1 MGKLV
6 AKIVLTGGPCA
17 GKTTTITKLEEHL
30 NERGYHVLT
39 LNECA
44 TEMIKGGIRPFGDNK
59 TNVYDFEN
67 EILNLQLYKEKRYK
81 DFLSKYPDDTKI
93 IILYDRGSVDVK
105 AYLGEENY
113 NKMLEEN
120 NLDNEDLLNEYD
132 LVIHMTTVA
141 AETENK
147 YSNATN
153 KARFEEAKEA
163 IDLDKRTN
171 EAWSKHK
178 NLKVAPVCDLL
189 EEKINIVIGYVDE
202 LLKEKDPS

>member
-17 GKTTTITKLEEHL
+17 GKTTTISKIEEHL
-30 NERGYHVLT
+30 VEKGYHVLVV
-39 LNECA
+39 NECA

-93 IILYDRGSVDVK
+93 IILYDRGSVDIK

-120 NLDNEDLLNEYD
+120 NLDNDDLLNEYD

-141 AETENK
+141 KEEENK

-189 EEKINIVIGYVDE
+189 EEKINIVLGYVDE
-202 LLKEKDPS
+202 LLDSIENN

>member
-17 GKTTTITKLEEHL
+17 GKTTTITKVEEHL
-30 NERGYHVLT
+30 IERGYHVLV

-120 NLDNEDLLNEYD
+120 NLDNDDLLNEYD

-202 LLKEKDPS
+202 LLKEKDPE

>member
-17 GKTTTITKLEEHL
+17 GKTTTITKIEEHL
-30 NERGYHVLT
+30 IEKGYHVLVV
-39 LNECA
+39 NECA

-93 IILYDRGSVDVK
+93 IILYDRGSVDIK
-105 AYLGEENY
+105 AYLGEDNY

-120 NLDNEDLLNEYD
+120 NLDNDELLNEYD

-178 NLKVAPVCDLL
+178 NLKVAPVCNLL
-189 EEKINIVIGYVDE
+189 EEKINIVIDYVDE
-202 LLKEKDPS
+202 LLDSIENN

>member
-17 GKTTTITKLEEHL
+17 GKTTTITKVEEHL
-30 NERGYHVLT
+30 VELGYHVLV

-59 TNVYDFEN
+59 TTVYDFEN
-67 EILNLQLYKEKRYK
+67 EILNLQIYKEKRYQ
-81 DFLSKYPDDTKI
+81 DFLDKYPDDTKI
-93 IILYDRGSVDVK
+93 VILCDRGAVDIK
-105 AYLGEENY
+105 AYLGEKDY
-113 NKMLEEN
+113 KKMLKEN
-120 NLDNEDLLNEYD
+120 HLNNDDLLKEYD
-132 LVIHMTTVA
+132 LVIHMITVA

-147 YSNATN
+147 YSNASN
-153 KARFEEAKEA
+153 KARFEEAREA

-171 EAWSKHK
+171 EAWSKHH
-178 NLKVAPVCDLL
+178 NLKIAPVCNLL

-202 LLKEKDPS
+202 LLKEKDL

>member
-17 GKTTTITKLEEHL
+17 GKTTTITKVEEHL
-30 NERGYHVLT
+30 IERGYHVLV

-44 TEMIKGGIRPFGDNK
+44 TEMIKGGIRPFGDYK
-59 TNVYDFEN
+59 ATVYDFEN

-81 DFLSKYPDDTKI
+81 DFIEKYDDDAKVV
-93 IILYDRGSVDVK
+93 ILYDRGSVDIK
-105 AYLGEENY
+105 AYLGEDNY
-113 NKMLEEN
+113 NKILKEN
-120 NLDNEDLLNEYD
+120 HLKNEDLLNEYD

-141 AETENK
+141 KEEENK
-147 YSNATN
+147 YSNASN

-163 IDLDKRTN
+163 IDLDRRTN

-189 EEKINIVIGYVDE
+189 EEKINIVIGYIDE
-202 LLKEKDPS
+202 LMNSIENN

>member
-17 GKTTTITKLEEHL
+17 GKTTTITKIEEHL
-30 NERGYHVLT
+30 VEKGYHVLV

-120 NLDNEDLLNEYD
+120 NLDNDDLLNEYD

-202 LLKEKDPS
+202 LLKEKDPE

>member
-44 TEMIKGGIRPFGDNK
+44 TEMIKAGIRPFGDNK
-59 TNVYDFEN
+59 ATVYDFEN

-93 IILYDRGSVDVK
+93 IILYDRGSVDIK
-105 AYLGEENY
+105 AYLGEDNY

-120 NLDNEDLLNEYD
+120 NLDNDELLNEYD
-132 LVIHMTTVA
+132 LVMHMTTVA

-202 LLKEKDPS
+202 LLKEKDPE

>member
-44 TEMIKGGIRPFGDNK
+44 TEMIKAGIRPFGDNK
-59 TNVYDFEN
+59 ATVYDFEN
-67 EILNLQLYKEKRYK
+67 EILNLQLYKEKRYL
-81 DFLSKYPDDTKI
+81 DFLDTYSDDTKI
-93 IILYDRGSVDVK
+93 VILCDRGAVDIK
-105 AYLGEENY
+105 AYLGEVDY
-113 NKMLEEN
+113 NRMLEEN
-120 NLDNEDLLNEYD
+120 HLNNDDLLNQYD
-132 LVIHMTTVA
+132 LVIHMITVA

-147 YSNATN
+147 YSNASN

-178 NLKVAPVCDLL
+178 NLKVAPVCNLL
-189 EEKINIVIGYVDE
+189 EEKINIVIDYVDE
-202 LLKEKDPS
+202 LLDSIENN

>member
-44 TEMIKGGIRPFGDNK
+44 TEMIKAGIRPFGDNK
-59 TNVYDFEN
+59 ATVYDFEN
-67 EILNLQLYKEKRYK
+67 EILNLQLYKEKRYL
-81 DFLSKYPDDTKI
+81 DFLDKYSDDTKI
-93 IILYDRGSVDVK
+93 VILCDRGAVDIK
-105 AYLGEENY
+105 AYLGEVDY
-113 NKMLEEN
+113 NRMLEEN
-120 NLDNEDLLNEYD
+120 HLNNDDLLNQYD
-132 LVIHMTTVA
+132 LVIHMITVA

-147 YSNATN
+147 YSNASN

-178 NLKVAPVCDLL
+178 NLKVAPVCNLL
-189 EEKINIVIGYVDE
+189 EEKINIVIDYVDE
-202 LLKEKDPS
+202 LLDSIENN

>member
-17 GKTTTITKLEEHL
+17 GKTTTITKIEEHL
-30 NERGYHVLT
+30 IEKGYHVLVV
-39 LNECA
+39 NECA
-44 TEMIKGGIRPFGDNK
+44 TEMIKAGIRPFGDNK
-59 TNVYDFEN
+59 ATVYDFEN
-67 EILNLQLYKEKRYK
+67 EILNLQLYKEKRYL
-81 DFLSKYPDDTKI
+81 DFLDKYSDDTKI
-93 IILYDRGSVDVK
+93 IILYDRGSVDIK

-120 NLDNEDLLNEYD
+120 NLNNEDLLNEYD
-132 LVIHMTTVA
+132 LVIHMITVA

-178 NLKVAPVCDLL
+178 NLKVAPVCNLL
-189 EEKINIVIGYVDE
+189 EEKINIVIDYVDE
-202 LLKEKDPS
+202 LLDSIENN

>member
-17 GKTTTITKLEEHL
+17 GKTTTITKVEEHL
-30 NERGYHVLT
+30 IERGYHVLV

-44 TEMIKGGIRPFGDNK
+44 TEMIKGGIRPFGDHK
-59 TNVYDFEN
+59 ATVYDFEN

-81 DFLSKYPDDTKI
+81 DFIKNYDDDTKVV
-93 IILYDRGSVDVK
+93 ILYDRGSVDIK

-120 NLDNEDLLNEYD
+120 HLTNEELLNEYD

-147 YSNATN
+147 YSNASN

-163 IDLDKRTN
+163 IDLDKRTS

-189 EEKINIVIGYVDE
+189 EEKISIVIGFIDE
-202 LLKEKDPS
+202 LMDEIENN

>member
-17 GKTTTITKLEEHL
+17 GKTTTITKIEEHL
-30 NERGYHVLT
+30 IEKGYHVLVV
-39 LNECA
+39 NECA

-93 IILYDRGSVDVK
+93 IILYDRGSVDIK

-120 NLDNEDLLNEYD
+120 NLDNDDLLNEYD

>member
-30 NERGYHVLT
+30 IERGYHVLV

-44 TEMIKGGIRPFGDNK
+44 TEMIKGGIRPFGDYK
-59 TNVYDFEN
+59 ASVYDFEN

-81 DFLSKYPDDTKI
+81 DFIERYDDDTKVV
-93 IILYDRGSVDVK
+93 ILYDRGSVDIK

-113 NKMLEEN
+113 KRMLKENHLTNKEL
-120 NLDNEDLLNEYD
+120 LDEYD

-141 AETENK
+141 VETENK
-147 YSNATN
+147 YSNASN
-153 KARFEEAKEA
+153 KARFEEASEA

-189 EEKINIVIGYVDE
+189 EEKINIVISYVDE
-202 LLKEKDPS
+202 LLDNLENN

>member
-30 NERGYHVLT
+30 VERGYHVLV

-44 TEMIKGGIRPFGDNK
+44 TEIIKGGIRPFGDYK
-59 TNVYDFEN
+59 ASVYDFEN
-67 EILNLQLYKEKRYK
+67 EILNLQLFKEKRYK
-81 DFLSKYPDDTKI
+81 DFIRRYDDDTKV
-93 IILYDRGSVDVK
+93 IILYDRGTVDIK

-113 NKMLEEN
+113 KKMLKEN
-120 NLDNEDLLNEYD
+120 HLNNKELLDEYD
-132 LVIHMTTVA
+132 LVIHMITVA
-141 AETENK
+141 TETENK
-147 YSNATN
+147 YSNASN
-153 KARFEEAKEA
+153 KARFEEASEA
-163 IDLDKRTN
+163 IDLDKRTS

-202 LLKEKDPS
+202 LLNSIENN

>member
-17 GKTTTITKLEEHL
+17 GKTTTITKIEEHL
-30 NERGYHVLT
+30 IEKGYHVLVV
-39 LNECA
+39 NECA

-93 IILYDRGSVDVK
+93 IILYDRGSVDIK

-120 NLDNEDLLNEYD
+120 NLDNDDLLNEYD

-141 AETENK
+141 KEEENK

-171 EAWSKHK
+171 EAWSKHP

-189 EEKINIVIGYVDE
+189 EEKINIVLGYVDE
-202 LLKEKDPS
+202 LLKEKGLE

>member
-17 GKTTTITKLEEHL
+17 GKTTTITKIEEHL
-30 NERGYHVLT
+30 VEKGYHVLV

-67 EILNLQLYKEKRYK
+67 EILNLKLYKEKRYK

-93 IILYDRGSVDVK
+93 IILYDRGSVDIK
-105 AYLGEENY
+105 AYLGEDNY

>member
-17 GKTTTITKLEEHL
+17 GKTTTITKIEEHL
-30 NERGYHVLT
+30 IEKGYHVLVV
-39 LNECA
+39 NECA

-93 IILYDRGSVDVK
+93 IILYDRGSVDIK
-105 AYLGEENY
+105 AYLGEDNY

-202 LLKEKDPS
+202 LLKEKDPE

>member
-30 NERGYHVLT
+30 VERGYHVLV

-44 TEMIKGGIRPFGDNK
+44 TEMIKGGIRPFGDYK
-59 TNVYDFEN
+59 SSVYDFEN
-67 EILNLQLYKEKRYK
+67 EILNLQLFKEKRYK
-81 DFLSKYPDDTKI
+81 DFISRYDDDTKV
-93 IILYDRGSVDVK
+93 IILYDRGTVDIK

-113 NKMLEEN
+113 KRMLKENHLNNKE
-120 NLDNEDLLNEYD
+120 LLNEYD

-147 YSNATN
+147 YSNASN
-153 KARFEEAKEA
+153 KARFEEASEA
-163 IDLDKRTN
+163 IDLDKRTS

-189 EEKINIVIGYVDE
+189 EEKISIVIGYVDE
-202 LLKEKDPS
+202 LLDNLENN

>member
-30 NERGYHVLT
+30 VERGYHVLV

-44 TEMIKGGIRPFGDNK
+44 TEIIKGGIRPFGDYK
-59 TNVYDFEN
+59 ASVYDFEN
-67 EILNLQLYKEKRYK
+67 EILNLQLFKEKRYK
-81 DFLSKYPDDTKI
+81 DFIRRYDDDTKV
-93 IILYDRGSVDVK
+93 IILYDRGTVDIK

-113 NKMLEEN
+113 KQMLKENHLNNKEL
-120 NLDNEDLLNEYD
+120 LDEYD
-132 LVIHMTTVA
+132 LVIHMITVA
-141 AETENK
+141 TETENK
-147 YSNATN
+147 YSNASN
-153 KARFEEAKEA
+153 KARFEEASEA
-163 IDLDKRTN
+163 IDLDKRTS

-202 LLKEKDPS
+202 LLNSIENN

>member
-44 TEMIKGGIRPFGDNK
+44 TEMIKARIRPFGDNK
-59 TNVYDFEN
+59 ATVYDFEN
-67 EILNLQLYKEKRYK
+67 EILNLQLYKEKRYL
-81 DFLSKYPDDTKI
+81 DFLDKYSDDTKI
-93 IILYDRGSVDVK
+93 VILCDRGAVDIK
-105 AYLGEENY
+105 AYLGEVDY
-113 NKMLEEN
+113 NRMLEEN
-120 NLDNEDLLNEYD
+120 HLNNDDLLNQYD
-132 LVIHMTTVA
+132 LVIHMITVA

-147 YSNATN
+147 YSNASN

-178 NLKVAPVCDLL
+178 NLKVAPVCNLL
-189 EEKINIVIGYVDE
+189 EEKINIVIDYVDE
-202 LLKEKDPS
+202 LLDSIENN

>member
-17 GKTTTITKLEEHL
+17 GKTTTITKVEEHL
-30 NERGYHVLT
+30 IERGYHVLV

-59 TNVYDFEN
+59 ATVYDFEN

-93 IILYDRGSVDVK
+93 IILYDRGTVDVK

-113 NKMLEEN
+113 DKMLKEN
-120 NLDNEDLLNEYD
+120 NLNNDDLLNEYD

-141 AETENK
+141 KEEENK
-147 YSNATN
+147 YSNASN

-171 EAWSKHK
+171 EAWSKHV

>member
-17 GKTTTITKLEEHL
+17 GKTTTITKIEEHL
-30 NERGYHVLT
+30 IEKGYHVLVV
-39 LNECA
+39 NECA

-93 IILYDRGSVDVK
+93 IILYDRGSVDIK
-105 AYLGEENY
+105 AYLGEDNY

-120 NLDNEDLLNEYD
+120 NLDNDELLNEYD

-189 EEKINIVIGYVDE
+189 DEKINIVIGYVDE
-202 LLKEKDPS
+202 LLKEKDPE